1 MDNSDNRNRKKKK
14 NSKKGNEPAQQP
26 QQQSQPAQPVKKHM
40 SFDEVSVPQVNE
52 PRPNCRICGE
62 PIDFIAEAIGESD
75 GGFSHFDCVIS
86 KLKEQENVQE
96 GEYISYTGH
105 GNFAVFTK
113 DEEGHFVIKTRIPYE
128 SKESYDGAKKYVE
141 GTKE

>member
-14 NSKKGNEPAQQP
+14 NSRKGNEPSQQA
-26 QQQSQPAQPVKKHM
+26 QQSQSSQNAKKHM
-40 SFDEVSVPQVNE
+40 TFEDLAVTQVNE
-52 PRPNCRICGE
+52 PRPQCRLSGE
-62 PIDFIAEAIGESD
+62 PNEFIGEAIGESG

-86 KLKEQENVQE
+86 KLKEQEHVQE
-96 GEYISYTGH
+96 GEYISYVGH

-128 SKESYDGAKKYVE
+128 SKENYDGAKKYVE

>member
-1 MDNSDNRNRKKKK
+1 MDNSDNRNKKKRK
-14 NSKKGNEPAQQP
+14 NSRKGNETSQQA
-26 QQQSQPAQPVKKHM
+26 QQSQSSQSAKKHM
-40 SFDEVSVPQVNE
+40 TFEDLAVPQVNE
-52 PRPNCRICGE
+52 PRPQCRICGE
-62 PIDFIAEAIGESD
+62 PIEFIAEAIGESD

-86 KLKEQENVQE
+86 KLKEQEHVQE
-96 GEYISYTGH
+96 GEYISYVGH

-128 SKESYDGAKKYVE
+128 SKENYDGAKKYVE

>member
-14 NSKKGNEPAQQP
+14 NSRKGNESGQQA
-26 QQQSQPAQPVKKHM
+26 QQSQSAQNMKKHM
-40 SFDEVSVPQVNE
+40 TFDELAVPQVNE
-52 PRPNCRICGE
+52 PRPQCRICGE
-62 PIDFIAEAIGESD
+62 PIEFIAEAIGESD

-86 KLKEQENVQE
+86 KLKEQENVRE
-96 GEYISYTGH
+96 GEYISYIGH

-128 SKESYDGAKKYVE
+128 SKENYDGARKYVE

>member
-14 NSKKGNEPAQQP
+14 NSRKGNESGQQA
-26 QQQSQPAQPVKKHM
+26 QQSQSAQNMKKHM
-40 SFDEVSVPQVNE
+40 TFDELAVPQVNE
-52 PRPNCRICGE
+52 PRPQCRICGE
-62 PIDFIAEAIGESD
+62 PIEFIAEAIGESD

-86 KLKEQENVQE
+86 KLKEQENVRE
-96 GEYISYTGH
+96 GEYISYIGH

-128 SKESYDGAKKYVE
+128 SKENYDGAKKYVE